1 MTAKKKPVLRYTPA
15 WMKKKEIE
23 KAAKEPQHAR
33 SVRAAAKRMANVEAA
48 IGSRAAN
55 KLWLEETAEA
65 KKTWDW
71 KAREKADRKYSSKY
85 EAHKEMSKAKGGYVK
100 KYAKGGKVRKARR

>member
-1 MTAKKKPVLRYTPA
+1 MVKKKKPILRYTPA
-15 WMKKKEIE
+15 WMKKEEIE
-23 KAAKEPQHAR
+23 KSAKEPQHAR
-33 SVRAAAKRMANVEAA
+33 SVRAAAKRMADVEAD

-71 KAREKADRKYSSKY
+71 KAREKADKKYSSKY
-85 EAHKEMSKAKGGYVK
+85 EARKEMRKDKGGYVK
-100 KYAKGGKVRKARR
+100 KYAKGGGVRKVRS